1 MKMIFRAIVFIAF
14 VAGVAACTKDE
25 AETTGSI
32 IGLVTR
38 GDNGEP
44 LDGVSVSLNPGGKTA
59 TTGSD
64 GRYEFVN
71 LEPQQY
77 TVQLMKGGYKTSTR
91 RITVVA
97 GEVAAGDVQLTAGEE
112 EFDLSVSSLT
122 FSEGKTTSSFD
133 ILNISVSKEIS
144 FSILTGY
151 PSWLSVSEKSGRI
164 PKGGQRSIVVKKINT
179 PTAGS
184 EGYIT
189 VEVAGSTKQIYVT
202 YAATALTKGSVSG
215 FVRDS
220 DSGSALK
227 NANVSLSPGE
237 KSITTG
243 SDGSYRFDNLESG
256 NYTVSVACS
265 GYKSNSKTFSVAAGE
280 VTSGDIAL
288 SPEAVDFRL
297 SKTELAFTASDK
309 LHSFD
314 IVNLS
319 SSRSIEWKI
328 LSSLPGWLAV
338 SESSGTLIPGGQ
350 RAISVNL
357 KSTPAKDEQG
367 YITVEVAGSTK
378 QVHVTFTAS
387 DSGGSGGSD
396 DGGDSGGK
404 EDYSSV
410 QISQCD
416 TRLKAS
422 VVSCQRIG
430 STVVFTC
437 NLLNSGLG
445 DVNDFRIYP
454 PSASSIINNGVRSKV
469 VDDSQSDYPD
479 AKISFRGGSA
489 SSTNTRSGTLPS
501 GVASKVVVTI
511 ENVPGNVK
519 KFSLI
524 KLGVY
529 AYPDSQYQLVNKY
542 IDFKNVPVY

>member
-1 MKMIFRAIVFIAF
+1 MKMIFKAIVFIAF
-14 VAGVAACTKDE
+14 VAGIAACTKDE

-64 GRYEFVN
+64 GRYEFVS

-97 GEVAAGDVQLTAGEE
+97 GEVASGDVQLTAGEE

-122 FSEGKTTSSFD
+122 FSESKTTSSFD

-144 FSILTGY
+144 FSILASY

-179 PTAGS
+179 PAVGS

-202 YAATALTKGSVSG
+202 YAAAAVTKGSVSG
-215 FVRDS
+215 FIRDS

-237 KSITTG
+237 KSVTTG

-256 NYTVSVACS
+256 TYTVSVACS
-265 GYKSNSKTFSVAAGE
+265 GYKSNSKTFAVAAGE

-297 SKTELAFTASDK
+297 SKTELAFTASGR
-309 LHSFD
+309 LQSFD

-319 SSRSIEWKI
+319 SSRSVEWKI
-328 LSSLPGWLAV
+328 LGSLPAWLSV
-338 SESSGTLIPGGQ
+338 SENSGTLLPSGQ
-350 RAISVNL
+350 RAISVSL

-378 QVHVTFTAS
+378 QVHVTFTA
-387 DSGGSGGSD
+387 GGSG
-396 DGGDSGGK
+396 DGGGDVK

-422 VVSCQRIG
+422 VVSCQRVG

-437 NLLNSGLG
+437 NLLNNGLG

-454 PSASSIINNGVRSKV
+454 PSSSSLISDGVRSKII
-469 VDDSQSDYPD
+469 DDSQSDYPD
-479 AKISFRGGSA
+479 ATISFRGGSA
-489 SSTNTRSGTLPS
+489 SSYRTIIGLLPD

-511 ENVPGNVK
+511 GNVPGSVK

-529 AYPDSQYQLVNKY
+529 AYPDSQYHLVNKY

>member
-1 MKMIFRAIVFIAF
+1 MKTIFKAILFIVCIASV
-14 VAGVAACTKDE
+14 VACAKDE

-44 LDGVSVSLNPGGKTA
+44 LSGVSVSLNPGGKTA

-77 TVQLMKGGYKTSTR
+77 TVQLMKAGYKTSTR

-97 GEVAAGDVQLTAGEE
+97 GEVASGDVQLTVGEE
-112 EFDLSVSSLT
+112 EFDLSASSIT
-122 FSEGKTTSSFD
+122 FSRETATRSFD
-133 ILNISVSKEIS
+133 IVNVSESKDIAW
-144 FSILTGY
+144 SILPGY
-151 PSWLSVSEKSGRI
+151 PSWLSISEKSGRI
-164 PKGGQRSIVVKKINT
+164 PKRGQRAIVVKVINT
-179 PTAGS
+179 PTVGS

-189 VEVAGSTKQIYVT
+189 IDVAGSTKQVYVM
-202 YAATALTKGSVSG
+202 YAATAVTKGSISG

-243 SDGSYRFDNLESG
+243 TDGSYKFDDLEVG
-256 NYTVSVACS
+256 DYTVSVVCS
-265 GYKSNSKTFSVAAGE
+265 GYKSNSKTFSVVAGG
-280 VTSGDIAL
+280 VTSGDIQL
-288 SPEAVDFRL
+288 SPEAVDFKL
-297 SKTELAFTASDK
+297 SKTDLSFTASDK
-309 LHSFD
+309 LQSFD
-314 IVNLS
+314 IINLS

-328 LSSLPGWLAV
+328 LSSLPSWLSV
-338 SESSGTLIPGGQ
+338 SENGGTLGPSGQ
-350 RAISVNL
+350 RAISVSL
-357 KSTPAKDEQG
+357 KSTPVKNEKG
-367 YITVEVAGSTK
+367 YITVEVAGSSK
-378 QVHVTFTAS
+378 QINVTFTTS
-387 DSGGSGGSD
+387 GSGG
-396 DGGDSGGK
+396 GETPGE

-410 QISQCD
+410 SISQCD
-416 TRLKAS
+416 SRLKAS
-422 VVSCQRIG
+422 VVSCKRSG

-437 NLLNSGLG
+437 NLTNSGLG

-469 VDDSQSDYPD
+469 VDDSQSDYPN

-489 SSTNTRSGTLPS
+489 SSTSTCSGLLPS
-501 GVASKVVVTI
+501 GVASKCVVTI
-511 ENVPGNVK
+511 ENVPASVK

-524 KLGVY
+524 TIGVY
-529 AYPDSQYQLVNKY
+529 AYPDSQYQLTNKY
-542 IDFKNVPVY
+542 IDFKNVPIYE

>member
-1 MKMIFRAIVFIAF
+1 MIFKAIVFIAF
-14 VAGVAACTKDE
+14 VAGIAACTKDE

-64 GRYEFVN
+64 GRYEFVS

-97 GEVAAGDVQLTAGEE
+97 GEVASGDVQLTAGEE

-122 FSEGKTTSSFD
+122 FSESKTTSSFD

-144 FSILTGY
+144 FSILASY

-179 PTAGS
+179 PAVGS
-184 EGYIT
+184 EGY
-189 VEVAGSTKQIYVT
+189 
-202 YAATALTKGSVSG
+202 L
-215 FVRDS
+215 
-220 DSGSALK
+220 
-227 NANVSLSPGE
+227 
-237 KSITTG
+237 
-243 SDGSYRFDNLESG
+243 
-256 NYTVSVACS
+256 
-265 GYKSNSKTFSVAAGE
+265 
-280 VTSGDIAL
+280 
-288 SPEAVDFRL
+288 
-297 SKTELAFTASDK
+297 
-309 LHSFD
+309 
-314 IVNLS
+314 
-319 SSRSIEWKI
+319 
-328 LSSLPGWLAV
+328 
-338 SESSGTLIPGGQ
+338 
-350 RAISVNL
+350 
-357 KSTPAKDEQG
+357 
-367 YITVEVAGSTK
+367 TVEVAGSTK
-378 QVHVTFTAS
+378 QVHVTFTA
-387 DSGGSGGSD
+387 GGSG
-396 DGGDSGGK
+396 DGGGDVK

-422 VVSCQRIG
+422 VVSCQRVG

-437 NLLNSGLG
+437 NLLNNGLG

-454 PSASSIINNGVRSKV
+454 PSSSSLISDGVRSKII
-469 VDDSQSDYPD
+469 DDSQSDYPD
-479 AKISFRGGSA
+479 ATISFRGGSA
-489 SSTNTRSGTLPS
+489 SSYRTIIGLLPD

-511 ENVPGNVK
+511 GNVPGSVK

-529 AYPDSQYQLVNKY
+529 AYPDSQYHLVNKY